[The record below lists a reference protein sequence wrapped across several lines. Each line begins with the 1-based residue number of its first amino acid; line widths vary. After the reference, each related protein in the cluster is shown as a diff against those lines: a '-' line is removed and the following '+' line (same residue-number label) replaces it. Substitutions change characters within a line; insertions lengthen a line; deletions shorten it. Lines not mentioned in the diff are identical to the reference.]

1 MVAEASRAWA
11 VSPTE
16 DGKSVWALLP
26 VAGSADYVR
35 VIRRATRDV
44 VRAALGHGANSPDA
58 PTAVREVVAS
68 LAERH
73 GASAVRDLAEEL
85 TQAFAAIASVEE
97 RELGRTP

>member
-1 MVAEASRAWA
+1 M
-11 VSPTE
+11 
-16 DGKSVWALLP
+16 
-26 VAGSADYVR
+26 R

-44 VRAALGHGANSPDA
+44 VRAALRHRPNSPDA
-58 PTAVREVVAS
+58 PTAVRDIVAS

-97 RELGRTP
+97 RELGRTL